1 MARDATMRF
10 VLLLLTLGWAAAVCA
25 HPLGNNTVNRAAALV
40 ITGAQIRIDY
50 RLDFAEIPTLLAS
63 ENADRDT
70 DGRLDDKE
78 WQAYTRAWSEVLIPD
93 LFLSAD
99 EKPLVLR
106 VATLEWQL
114 LPGAAGLSQLRLRA
128 VFETHAPAA
137 GRVTL
142 RYKDSSRP
150 DDFGW
155 REVWVSAGRGAQIVT
170 TTAARTDRSAALTEF
185 SASNGVLL
193 EETTADIEA
202 EFSGAGSVVSS
213 HPAPVVEADVQ
224 THAAGP
230 LALFLLGIHHIA
242 SGWDHLVFL
251 LGLLLLCRSL
261 QRLLAVVSAFTVAH
275 SVTLG
280 LAAAGLV
287 TPPGALVEP
296 AIALS
301 IAYVGL
307 CNVYQRQ
314 NAHGVVLALAF
325 GLLHGFGFAG
335 ALAATLGD
343 QGLAGQNWLVSLFAF
358 NLGIETFQIAL
369 LLLVVPIASWAA
381 RWSWSA
387 LARRGASHAVLWAGL
402 GWFAQRVV

>member
-1 MARDATMRF
+1 MRLA
-10 VLLLLTLGWAAAVCA
+10 LLLLALSGAAGVSA

-40 ITGAQIRIDY
+40 ISGAQIRIDY

-63 ENADRDT
+63 ENADLDG
-70 DGRLDDKE
+70 DGRLSEQE
-78 WQAYTRAWSEVLIPD
+78 WQTYTRDWSKALIPA
-93 LFLSAD
+93 LHLSAD
-99 EKPLVLR
+99 NTPLALQVT
-106 VATLEWQL
+106 TLEWQL
-114 LPGAAGLSQLRLRA
+114 VPAAAGLSQLRLHG
-128 VFETHAPAA
+128 VFEVAAPAA
-137 GRVTL
+137 GRVRL
-142 RYKDSSRP
+142 RYEDRSRP
-150 DDFGW
+150 EDIGW
-155 REVWVSAGRGAQIVT
+155 REVWVSAESGAHIVT
-170 TTAARTDRSAALTEF
+170 STAARVDRSAALTQF
-185 SASNGVLL
+185 PTASGALL
-193 EETTADIEA
+193 QETTAELEA
-202 EFSGAGSVVSS
+202 EFSGAGSVASARA
-213 HPAPVVEADVQ
+213 APVAHTDL
-224 THAAGP
+224 HARAAGP

-261 QRLLAVVSAFTVAH
+261 PRLLAVVSAFTVAH
-275 SVTLG
+275 SATLG

-335 ALAATLGD
+335 ALAATLGE

-358 NLGIETFQIAL
+358 NLGIETFQIVL
-369 LLLVVPIASWAA
+369 LLFVVPLASWAA